1 MSDAKESLK
10 IFLKKVE
17 KVPDSPY
24 SMLIYVGT
32 VLFLAS
38 PLFLLNMF
46 ANICFFNIFVAG
58 LAVLIPYK
66 FYKEEDIKKLA
77 VAGLISI
84 LLVSVVGTVY
94 HVNELY
100 TQEPGELSSDN
111 LSQGRVNRLYGDT
124 DTVFNFTVYVSEDTA
139 DMNHS
144 VYLNMS
150 YLGANNSFSEPI
162 IDSHEMKRLNDS
174 QDGYR
179 YYKELNVEEKLYE
192 HYFSLKKI
200 NQAGNI
206 TWEETENGYGPLTIP
221 KTQAYIVIFPPRA
234 VSPLLLYALGIS
246 LIWWRK
252 KMKESQRYST
262 SGLEKK
268 EEALESYCDN
278 CGSLLSSDEEVC
290 PECGEPVK
298 IEEKETEATE
308 DEDEN
313 KTQELS

>member
-1 MSDAKESLK
+1 MNDAKEVLK
-10 IFLKKVE
+10 TFLKKIE

-32 VLFLAS
+32 VLFLTS

-66 FYKEEDIKKLA
+66 FYKEDNIKKLA

-111 LSQGRVNRLYGDT
+111 LTQGTVNRLYGDT
-124 DTVFNFTVYVSEDTA
+124 DTVFNFTVESSEAVSDL
-139 DMNHS
+139 NYS
-144 VYLNMS
+144 VYLNIS
-150 YLGANNSFSEPI
+150 YLGANNSFSEPLV
-162 IDSHEMKRLNDS
+162 DSYEMKKMNDS
-174 QDGYR
+174 AVGNSYF
-179 YYKELNVEEKLYE
+179 KTLTVEEKLYE
-192 HYFSLKKI
+192 HYFSLKI
-200 NQAGNI
+200 NRTGNV
-206 TWEETENGYGPLTIP
+206 TWEETEKGYGPLTIP
-221 KTQAYIVIFPPRA
+221 QTQAYIVIFPPRA

-252 KMKESQRYST
+252 KMVDSQRYST

-278 CGSLLSSDEEVC
+278 CGTLLSSDEEVC

-298 IEEKETEATE
+298 IEEDEHETTNDE
-308 DEDEN
+308 DED